1 MVEQLLIVFVL
12 ILANGFFSGAEM
24 AIVASRKG
32 RLRRLAEHGDQ
43 AARKALDLAS
53 SPDKFLPTVQIG
65 ITLVGTLAAA
75 YGGSQVV
82 SNIANWLAANG
93 PPAIQPVAESVA
105 LTTFVALLS
114 FCTLLFGELVP
125 KRLALR
131 RAEDVARFAA
141 PVMQV
146 FASVTRPLV
155 WLMGVSTSAVLFVL
169 RAHKQDEPSVSVD
182 DIEHLLEAGRAE
194 GVLEAVEQAVA
205 AEALRLGERT
215 VRDIMRPR
223 IDLDAIDID
232 TPGDEV
238 LGAIAMAG

>member
-1 MVEQLLIVFVL
+1 MVEQLLIVFIL

-32 RLRRLAEHGDQ
+32 RLRRLAGDGDQ
-43 AARKALDLAS
+43 AAQKALDLAS

-82 SNIANWLAANG
+82 SNLANWLASNG
-93 PPAIQPVAESVA
+93 PQAIQPIAESIA

-114 FCTLLFGELVP
+114 FCTLLLGELVP

-146 FASVTRPLV
+146 FASLTRPLV
-155 WLMGVSTSAVLFVL
+155 WLMGVSTKGSF
-169 RAHKQDEPSVSVD
+169 
-182 DIEHLLEAGRAE
+182 
-194 GVLEAVEQAVA
+194 
-205 AEALRLGERT
+205 
-215 VRDIMRPR
+215 
-223 IDLDAIDID
+223 
-232 TPGDEV
+232 
-238 LGAIAMAG
+238 

>member
-1 MVEQLLIVFVL
+1 
-12 ILANGFFSGAEM
+12 M

-43 AARKALDLAS
+43 SARKALDLAS

-82 SNIANWLAANG
+82 SDLASWLSVNG
-93 PPAIQPVAESVA
+93 PQAIQPVAHSVA
-105 LTTFVALLS
+105 LTAFVAMLS

-155 WLMGVSTSAVLFVL
+155 WLMGISTSAVLFML
-169 RAHKQDEPSVSVD
+169 QAHKQDEPSVSVD

-232 TPGDEV
+232 SAKLLNMKRGNPLNEGTD
-238 LGAIAMAG
+238 